1 MERTVR
7 RCVHRWLGLPCRRS
21 SAALYGN
28 NDIMQFSFNIIIEEF
43 RVFQMRER
51 QKPSWGIKAGT
62 HWPNRWTSEAF
73 GETRTRSGTNMFGV
87 ISCIGSFRS
96 RLDIVCSNS
105 TCEVWGGWLSDVWAI
120 GFSDWRCAS
129 ESPWCVGG
137 RDTVCA
143 LVFYTLRS
151 VISCFHVLENWHET
165 SCYYVSSGQILLC
178 LFGNASLHV

>member
-1 MERTVR
+1 MDKSELPGIVKSLIYQ
-7 RCVHRWLGLPCRRS
+7 HGILPQIRWPLLVYNVP
-21 SAALYGN
+21 
-28 NDIMQFSFNIIIEEF
+28 
-43 RVFQMRER
+43 R
-51 QKPSWGIKAGT
+51 QWRG
-62 HWPNRWTSEAF
+62 
-73 GETRTRSGTNMFGV
+73 RSGDAFTGGSAYHADEAAQLCMA
-87 ISCIGSFRS
+87 IMTSCSFHLTSWKHGSIGSFRS

-165 SCYYVSSGQILLC
+165 SCYYVSSGQSLLC